1 MSKFRDTF
9 YTTLNLACWS
19 ILKNDIQTKSV
30 AELQAERFLQM
41 SIVFQ
46 QIYLD
51 IFKAIILNL
60 KTGPNAFRPS
70 KNERESLGN

>member
-9 YTTLNLACWS
+9 YTTLNLACWP

-46 QIYLD
+46 
-51 IFKAIILNL
+51 
-60 KTGPNAFRPS
+60 
-70 KNERESLGN
+70 